1 MQTSRAEHWGT
12 LISTSHYQALVE
24 IRSALTQ
31 NNVSDAMQGLN
42 EYIETLARQDL
53 HACLSHI
60 INIMLHVLKWKQQP
74 EKRSR
79 SWLLS
84 IENGRDEVEDI
95 RKLVPSITQ
104 AVLQREWAG
113 CLKRAKK
120 NAALQMG
127 VDQRSLLL
135 IELTWE
141 EVFEQEYPY
150 QDLPLF
156 ND

>member
-84 IENGRDEVEDI
+84 IETAATKLKIFVNSYPVSPKPFCKENGQDVSKE
-95 RKLVPSITQ
+95 
-104 AVLQREWAG
+104 
-113 CLKRAKK
+113 LKRTPPCKW
-120 NAALQMG
+120 
-127 VDQRSLLL
+127 V
-135 IELTWE
+135 
-141 EVFEQEYPY
+141 
-150 QDLPLF
+150 
-156 ND
+156 